1 MGAAL
6 SSTHGVY
13 PIGSASGTAT
23 SEGVNAEESDKPLPQ
38 VIYFYPRQ
46 REQQVKDA
54 YDSSLQE
61 SRFQFQSPEHF

>member
-13 PIGSASGTAT
+13 PIGSAGGTAG
-23 SEGVNAEESDKPLPQ
+23 SEAVNKYEDQKPPPQ
-38 VIYFYPRQ
+38 IIYFYPRQ
-46 REQQVKDA
+46 REQQVKDT